1 MKKLLVT
8 LAVAASLF
16 GCNGNSNNTSYE
28 KNGLFTEA
36 RSYTEVKSAAD
47 CMPRFNCYAQLS
59 FTPDG
64 EGTVIFSDIANRV
77 TYKIKNERLTTD
89 LVGAGDIPK
98 KLEFDIIDSAQTL
111 VRKDNG
117 VIFKLN
123 QSLVEVYKA
132 TGALQCE
139 PASGTSLT
147 ASAAALSKADI
158 ATSASNC
165 GYITGIAFPAV
176 CGGGTAS
183 VNIHSIAS
191 TDLQAAEGLGYKLV
205 SKSSTPI
212 EKAACPSN

>member
-8 LAVAASLF
+8 LAVSASLF
-16 GCNGNSNNTSYE
+16 GCNGNSNTPSYE
-28 KNGLFTEA
+28 KNGLFIEA

-77 TYKIKNERLTTD
+77 TYKIKNERITTD

-132 TGALQCE
+132 TGAVQCD
-139 PASGTSLT
+139 PTSGTSLT
-147 ASAAALSKADI
+147 ASTAILNKANVT
-158 ATSASNC
+158 TSVSNC
-165 GYITGIAFPAV
+165 GFLTGIAFPAV

-183 VNIHSIAS
+183 VNIHAISS
-191 TDLQAAEGLGYKLV
+191 SDLAAAEGLGYKLV
-205 SKSSTPI
+205 TKSSTPI
-212 EKAACPSN
+212 EKTTCP